1 MIVYSTQY
9 ESKEKLESDIAE
21 YKAAKKEHSKTIGV
35 PAPRPPNS
43 LVFNIVTNKIAWEWV
58 YDGPI
63 IYNELPEGET
73 VSVIQSAPPDYI
85 SLRKLDY
92 PSIGDQLDDL
102 FRSGFFS
109 DEMRAKIQAVKV
121 KYPKQ

>member
-21 YKAAKKEHSKTIGV
+21 YKAAKEEHSKTIGV

-43 LVFNIVTNKIAWEWV
+43 LVFNIVTNKITWEWV

-63 IYNELPEGET
+63 IYHELPEDET
-73 VSVIQSAPPDYI
+73 VPAIHSAPPDYI

-102 FRSGFFS
+102 FRSGWFS
-109 DEMRAKIQAVKV
+109 DEMRAKIQAVKA